1 MHANRAQFRIIG
13 LDELAEEVIVGP
25 QGFTLGRG
33 ADNDYVIRHREI
45 SRNHLRIMWHEE
57 DGRFLVEDLDSSN
70 GSWLNDRRLLPHVAV
85 ELNESDVIRAGPYLL
100 RLERLFTTTPADP
113 VPDMAVAP
121 ASAIARE
128 LPDIRRQVPVY
139 LSGIARDR
147 SNWLDYLPG
156 IYSDHDK
163 FDFLGRL
170 LLIFESIWSPII
182 WQIDNFEV
190 YLTPDTAPSAWLQW
204 LASWFDLLLV
214 PELPIER
221 QRTIVNQ
228 IGWLFLRRGTPA
240 GLTRLLELYFGV
252 APEIIEDEYCHFVVR
267 LPLSEMARAEDSLE
281 PDLAEQV
288 AGQLIDSQKPAFA
301 SYRLDIV

>member
-1 MHANRAQFRIIG
+1 MDANRAQFRITG
-13 LDELAEEVIVGP
+13 PDEAAEEVIVGP

-45 SRNHLRIMWHEE
+45 SRNHLTITWREE

-70 GSWLNDRRLLPHVAV
+70 GTWLNERRLLPNVAV
-85 ELNESDVIRAGPYLL
+85 ELNEGDVIRVGPYLL
-100 RLERLFTTTPADP
+100 RLDRLFVTTRAEP
-113 VPDMAVAP
+113 VPETAIAPPSAV
-121 ASAIARE
+121 ARE
-128 LPDIRRQVPVY
+128 LPDIRRQIPVY
-139 LSGIARDR
+139 LAGIARDR
-147 SNWLDYLPG
+147 STWLDYLPG

-190 YLTPDTAPSAWLQW
+190 YLTADTAPSAWLRW

-214 PELPIER
+214 PELSLER
-221 QRTIVNQ
+221 QRAIVKQ

-252 APEIIEDEYCHFVVR
+252 TPEIVEDEFCHFIVR
-267 LPLSEMARAEDSLE
+267 LPLSQMASAEDSLE
-281 PDLAEQV
+281 QGLAEQL

-301 SYRLDIV
+301 SYRLDII